1 VSKSRR
7 FNSEQEIIAEI
18 DRLKD
23 KMPALYQRAETAELD
38 CRHYFLEKLLNV
50 ERPGFAF
57 YGKFKDLKRAAK
69 RAAGAPSLQEK
80 RIKKLSEALAEFRT
94 ERMPFLTDAS
104 VKVK

>member
-1 VSKSRR
+1 VSKRR

-23 KMPALYQRAETAELD
+23 DIPALYERAAKLRKMVED
-38 CRHYFLEKLLNV
+38 NHY
-50 ERPGFAF
+50 AF
-57 YGKFKDLKRAAK
+57 DYKSLKRAAK
-69 RAAGAPSLQEK
+69 RAAAAPNRQEK

-104 VKVK
+104 VEVK